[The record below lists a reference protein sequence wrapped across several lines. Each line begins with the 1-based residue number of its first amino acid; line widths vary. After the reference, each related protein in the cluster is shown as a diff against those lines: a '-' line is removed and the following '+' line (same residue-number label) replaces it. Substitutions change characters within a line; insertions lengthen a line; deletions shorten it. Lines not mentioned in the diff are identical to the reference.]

1 MILHF
6 FLTRGTAQLTW
17 QLIYTSSFL
26 VTVPLHFRI
35 ITPHISTP
43 FQVDTVNTIIMFC
56 PIQFYLLSDSSSCF
70 PVCLVPCRLCTYT
83 CGQKNMQMLNIF
95 MCEHDSPCL
104 EFHTV
109 CLRGVVNNQLMISNI
124 LLAHRE
130 SFEQN
135 IQTLYRA
142 FANSNSSPLISAHR
156 IMFALLLSQTLAR
169 AWGDCHSERAA

>member
-26 VTVPLHFRI
+26 VTVPLHFWI

-43 FQVDTVNTIIMFC
+43 FQVDTVNTILMFC

-95 MCEHDSPCL
+95 MCEHDSPVSHSV
-104 EFHTV
+104 F
-109 CLRGVVNNQLMISNI
+109 
-124 LLAHRE
+124 
-130 SFEQN
+130 
-135 IQTLYRA
+135 
-142 FANSNSSPLISAHR
+142 
-156 IMFALLLSQTLAR
+156 
-169 AWGDCHSERAA
+169 AWGCEQPANDIQYFASTQRIIWTEYTDSLSCICKLKLKSTDQCS